1 MIPGRLAAPA
11 RRAATAIQGT
21 LAMTFRTTLAAGIAL
36 AALLA
41 PATASATE
49 ELNALV
55 WCDHT
60 DPALIEPFE
69 TANDVKVN
77 LKEYEGTGTALSL
90 IEQSQPGDW
99 DVLVVD
105 GVDVPRVA
113 AAGILAP
120 LPEGSLPTADIF
132 PEVVMAEQ
140 QTIDGKTYAVTEK
153 FGYNTIS
160 YNKEKVD
167 PADMKDMAVIWGDKY
182 KGKIAVYDYYL
193 PVIGMVAVG
202 LGKKT
207 SELTE
212 ADIPAIREKLFEMK
226 KQAKQVGEVVSSQTA
241 IATGEVDVLVGGGE
255 WVTAGLTA
263 ENPALDW
270 VLPEQGG
277 VRWSQSI
284 GVFKDSKKQDLALK
298 FVQYILSPEGQARLA
313 TSSCYWAM
321 PANAKAGAHL
331 TDAQKAAL
339 RWDEQ
344 PEYLKRA
351 QLYPAPSA
359 ELDTKLQ
366 DVWTE
371 FLQQ

>member
-1 MIPGRLAAPA
+1 
-11 RRAATAIQGT
+11 
-21 LAMTFRTTLAAGIAL
+21 MTFRSTLAAGVAF

-41 PATASATE
+41 SAASATE

-69 TANDVKVN
+69 KANDVKVN

-120 LPEGSLPTADIF
+120 LPDGALPTADIF

-167 PADMKDMAVIWGDKY
+167 PADMTDMAVIWSDKY

-212 ADIPAIREKLFEMK
+212 ADIPAIREKLFAMK
-226 KQAKQVGEVVSSQTA
+226 AQAKQVGEVVSSQQA

-255 WVTAGLTA
+255 WVTAGLSA

-321 PANAKAGAHL
+321 PANAKAGEFL

-359 ELDTKLQ
+359 ELDAKLQ

>member
-1 MIPGRLAAPA
+1 
-11 RRAATAIQGT
+11 
-21 LAMTFRTTLAAGIAL
+21 MTFRTTLAAGVAL

-41 PATASATE
+41 PAAASATE

-90 IEQSQPGDW
+90 IEQSQPGEW

-120 LPEGSLPTADIF
+120 LPEGALPTADIF

-167 PADMKDMAVIWGDKY
+167 PADMTDMSVIWSDKY

-193 PVIGMVAVG
+193 PLIGMVAVG
-202 LGKKT
+202 LGKQT

-226 KQAKQVGEVVSSQTA
+226 AQAKQVGEVVSSQTA

-284 GVFKDSKKQDLALK
+284 GVFADSKKQDLALK

-321 PANAKAGAHL
+321 PANAKAGEHL
-331 TDAQKAAL
+331 TDAQKTAL

-359 ELDTKLQ
+359 ELDAKLQ